1 MRIQPTLL
9 LLLVSAG
16 AFAGEPPARQD
27 RFSLGILAGSMFPQ
41 DSAYDTAAPEF
52 GLTVAYSPEWR
63 WTRVDLSAFATAGRS
78 SERGVSAVVNWFL
91 TDGSARPFLGIGAGL
106 AWLGVNYALAN
117 QVGWHLLDYPETKA
131 HAPFVALA
139 AGIGFAIAVFGGAI
153 GQSRIGAAACEGA
166 ARNPGAA
173 GRIQT
178 MMILGLA
185 LIESLVLFALLVI
198 FAVVKPMAG

>member
-1 MRIQPTLL
+1 MKKVKMI
-9 LLLVSAG
+9 G
-16 AFAGEPPARQD
+16 FAI
-27 RFSLGILAGSMFPQ
+27 LGVLMAAM
-41 DSAYDTAAPEF
+41 TAAAQPAQAAE
-52 GLTVAYSPEWR
+52 
-63 WTRVDLSAFATAGRS
+63 SATSHKG
-78 SERGVSAVVNWFL
+78 
-91 TDGSARPFLGIGAGL
+91 
-106 AWLGVNYALAN
+106 Y
-117 QVGWHLLDYPETKA
+117 
-131 HAPFVALA
+131 VALA